1 MKKVFI
7 VELEVRVH
15 EHPLPVGGDHVHV
28 QRFASHVQRLVRVQ
42 FVGGLPD
49 DHRQHRDDDQRPAP
63 DHDLHLGGVRPVRRV
78 FRLGV
83 AGAESP
89 GEHKG
94 QHDGRY
100 HHDQHQA
107 DADQDQV
114 ALGEPDH
121 ALRIQQHPVTA
132 RQAEA
137 GQGDQR
143 QADAVPADIHWR
155 SPLLKK
161 RA

>member
-1 MKKVFI
+1 MMTSGTPQTTI
-7 VELEVRVH
+7 STLVECDQSGVYFALV
-15 EHPLPVGGDHVHV
+15 LPA
-28 QRFASHVQRLVRVQ
+28 RN
-42 FVGGLPD
+42 
-49 DHRQHRDDDQRPAP
+49 RQANT
-63 DHDLHLGGVRPVRRV
+63 
-78 FRLGV
+78 
-83 AGAESP
+83 
-89 GEHKG
+89 K
-94 QHDGRY
+94 
-100 HHDQHQA
+100 
-107 DADQDQV
+107 DQV

-155 SPLLKK
+155 STLLKK